1 MAIHPLLTLHL
12 EAGVFSLNSDKKRL
26 PDKSLKALLMNNWL
40 TLTLDSYE
48 LIAYVENFH
57 NDYLKVCLSYNGK
70 RLKPEQKGD
79 LLDHFFQAVNKIAPE
94 NS

>member
-1 MAIHPLLTLHL
+1 MAIHPLLTLRL

-48 LIAYVENFH
+48 LIVYVENFH
-57 NDYLKVCLSYNGK
+57 NDYLKVCLSYKGD
-70 RLKPEQKGD
+70 RLKLEQKGD
-79 LLDHFFQAVNKIAPE
+79 LRE
-94 NS
+94 ESERS